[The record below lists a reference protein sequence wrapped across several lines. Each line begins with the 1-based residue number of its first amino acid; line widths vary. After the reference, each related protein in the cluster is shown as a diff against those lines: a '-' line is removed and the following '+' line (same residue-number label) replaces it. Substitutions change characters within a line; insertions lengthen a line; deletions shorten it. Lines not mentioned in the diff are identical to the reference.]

1 MNKTMIQIYKA
12 LMYVSTTEAY
22 SRDVTL
28 YMVSQD
34 KLAASEYDLLSRII
48 HLSMWNLPQ
57 LLL

>member
-1 MNKTMIQIYKA
+1 MIQIYKA